1 MRHFAAVLV
10 LLSAVGWSA
19 TAEANR
25 KAPTASFQWTAA
37 VVDDA
42 VTRAGFRAGFEP
54 NPISSVEL
62 VASTGADQIVDVGV
76 SLVGRGWFLES
87 QGVGPFAVGRAVV
100 GTSSDDEDIL
110 GTWAHF
116 GFGVGTRP
124 VPWLNVELT
133 SGPEWTYGTN
143 AHLRTEVSVGA
154 LWQEPRFK
162 RNGPKTPRQ
171 PRQKR
176 KRRR

>member
-1 MRHFAAVLV
+1 MRHFAVVLA
-10 LLSAVGWSA
+10 LLAAVGWSA

-42 VTRAGFRAGFEP
+42 VTRAGFRMGFEP
-54 NPISSVEL
+54 NPFSGVEL
-62 VASTGADQIVDVGV
+62 VASTGVDEIVDLGV

-87 QGVGPFAVGRAVV
+87 HGVGPFAVGRAVV
-100 GTSSDDEDIL
+100 GTSSDDEEIL
-110 GTWAHF
+110 GTWAHV
-116 GFGVGTRP
+116 GFGVGARP

-133 SGPEWTYGTN
+133 SGPEWSYGTN
-143 AHLRTEVSVGA
+143 AHFRTEVSAGA
-154 LWQEPRFK
+154 LWKEPRFK
-162 RNGPKTPRQ
+162 RKGPRTPRH
-171 PRQKR
+171 KNK